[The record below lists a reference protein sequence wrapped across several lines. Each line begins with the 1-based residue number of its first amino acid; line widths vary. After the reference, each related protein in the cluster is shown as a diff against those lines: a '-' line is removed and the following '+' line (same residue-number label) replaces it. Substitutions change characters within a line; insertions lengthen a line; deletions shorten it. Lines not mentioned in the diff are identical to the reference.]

1 VERAV
6 FVAGIR
12 RFLIVF
18 FVAVLG
24 VGLFSLVVGI
34 VLGAHPVRSI
44 ALGYYLA
51 GAVLLIAGFFIGNR
65 GPVRAHR
72 NQPIP
77 ILGARFV
84 RWATFDEL
92 QETINSS
99 AVYVSLGFALI
110 LVGLVADTIW
120 QLVSAN

>member
-12 RFLIVF
+12 RFLLVF
-18 FVAVLG
+18 CAAVVG
-24 VGLFSLVVGI
+24 VGLLSLAIGI
-34 VLGAHPVRSI
+34 LLHAHLVRSI
-44 ALGYYLA
+44 ALGYYLS
-51 GAVLLIAGFFIGNR
+51 GALLLIAGFFVGNR

-72 NQPIP
+72 DQPIP

-84 RWATFDEL
+84 RWATFEEL

-99 AVYVSLGFALI
+99 AVYVTLGFGLI
-110 LVGLVADTIW
+110 LVGLVADT
-120 QLVSAN
+120 V